1 MNTFSKT
8 KRLLNKETYDHV
20 FNHSS
25 KLVTP
30 GFIVLYCTNSLG
42 HARLGLAI
50 SKKVVAQAH
59 DRNRL
64 KRLLR
69 ETFRISSLELKAI
82 DIVVLARRGVNS
94 EANLTIIDH
103 LNKARGQLS
112 K

>member
-1 MNTFSKT
+1 MNAFPKT
-8 KRLLNKETYDHV
+8 KRLLNKESYDHV
-20 FNHSS
+20 FNQST

-30 GFIVLYCTNSLG
+30 GFIVLYCANNLG

-59 DRNRL
+59 DRNRI

-69 ETFRISSLELKAI
+69 ETFRISCAELKTL
-82 DIVVLARRGVNS
+82 DIVVLARRGVNK
-94 EANLTIIDH
+94 EANSLIIDH
-103 LNKARGQLS
+103 LSKAWGQLS